1 MIKDIINKLYNE
13 CLINKTNGYIVQPI
27 NFGNNSFDRSI
38 IKHNENA
45 IEKLYNEI
53 LKIMY
58 SNTNYDEIDAETLIK
73 INVLK
78 RVANNIELTEDLYE
92 AHMMYEISK
101 KLNSESSF
109 LGIQLRLNEGDDS
122 IIHVYKDTK
131 YLGPAVLDVCVN
143 EYGTLIY
150 ETNFENKEIMFRI
163 KKEYTL
169 DNSINRLI
177 SYEDITTG
185 NRKYFK
191 ENGKKELEVVLNF
204 REDSVIKIYDFEVSE
219 DNLKTVYTVRSA
231 SPDFFKKGSKAKKIK
246 GFISKFK
253 KGEIKNFIM
262 ADAECDKSGQYIGN
276 IINMNKKGLKLNETD
291 EKRKFN
297 SEEEFE
303 SNYKELLSH
312 PRNQELLKDTIDI
325 IDSHLIGFKDYIN
338 GRYQEL
344 NEIVESKDK
353 IDNELLDYVDIK
365 DIYRDDDSKGKTK

>member
-1 MIKDIINKLYNE
+1 MIRDIINKLYDE

-27 NFGNNSFDRSI
+27 SFGNNSFDRSI
-38 IKHNENA
+38 IKHNEKA
-45 IEKLYNEI
+45 IEMLYSDVLN
-53 LKIMY
+53 IMY
-58 SNTNYDEIDAETLIK
+58 SNANSGEADIESFIK
-73 INVLK
+73 INILK
-78 RVANNIELTEDLYE
+78 RLANNIELTE
-92 AHMMYEISK
+92 EIYKAYMVYGVSK
-101 KLNSESSF
+101 KINSEASF
-109 LGIQLRLNEGDDS
+109 LGIQLRFDESDSS
-122 IIHVYKDTK
+122 IIHAYMNDE
-131 YLGPAVLDVCVN
+131 YIGPASLDMKMDDCDNLV
-143 EYGTLIY
+143 Y
-150 ETNFENKEIMFRI
+150 EVNFENKERMFRI

-177 SYEDITTG
+177 SYEDINTG

-191 ENGKKELEVVLNF
+191 ENGNKELEVVLNF

-231 SPDFFKKGSKAKKIK
+231 SPDYFKKGSKADKIK

-262 ADAECDKSGQYIGN
+262 ADAEYDKHGYYIGN
-276 IINMNKKGLKLNETD
+276 IINMNKKRLKLNETD

-303 SNYKELLSH
+303 SSYKELLTH
-312 PRNQELLKDTIDI
+312 PKNQKLLKDTIDI

-344 NEIVESKDK
+344 NEIIESKNRIDSELLDIVDTIDNIQDKDKDK
-353 IDNELLDYVDIK
+353 IK
-365 DIYRDDDSKGKTK
+365 

>member
-1 MIKDIINKLYNE
+1 MIRDIINKLYDE

-27 NFGNNSFDRSI
+27 SFGNNSFDRSI
-38 IKHNENA
+38 IKHNEKA
-45 IEKLYNEI
+45 IEMLYNDV
-53 LKIMY
+53 LNIMY
-58 SNTNYDEIDAETLIK
+58 SNANYGEADIESFIK
-73 INVLK
+73 INILK
-78 RVANNIELTEDLYE
+78 RLANNIEITE
-92 AHMMYEISK
+92 EIYKAYMVYGVSK
-101 KLNSESSF
+101 KINSEASF
-109 LGIQLRLNEGDDS
+109 LGIQLRFDESDSS
-122 IIHVYKDTK
+122 IIHAYMNDE
-131 YLGPAVLDVCVN
+131 YIGPASLDMKMDDCDNLV
-143 EYGTLIY
+143 Y
-150 ETNFENKEIMFRI
+150 EVNFENKERMFRI

-177 SYEDITTG
+177 SYEDINTG

-191 ENGKKELEVVLNF
+191 ENGNKELEVVLNF

-231 SPDFFKKGSKAKKIK
+231 SPDFFKKGSKADKIK

-262 ADAECDKSGQYIGN
+262 ADAEYDKHGYYIGN
-276 IINMNKKGLKLNETD
+276 IINMNKKRLKLNETD

-303 SNYKELLSH
+303 SSYKELLTH
-312 PRNQELLKDTIDI
+312 PKNQKLLKDTIDI

-344 NEIVESKDK
+344 NEIIESKNRIDSELLDIVDTIDNIQDKDKDK
-353 IDNELLDYVDIK
+353 IK
-365 DIYRDDDSKGKTK
+365 

>member
-13 CLINKTNGYIVQPI
+13 CLIDKTNGYIVQPI

-38 IKHNENA
+38 IKHNEKA
-45 IEKLYNEI
+45 IEMLYSDVLN
-53 LKIMY
+53 IMY
-58 SNTNYDEIDAETLIK
+58 SNANYGEADIESFIK
-73 INVLK
+73 INILK
-78 RVANNIELTEDLYE
+78 RLANNIELTE
-92 AHMMYEISK
+92 EIYKAYMVYGVSK
-101 KLNSESSF
+101 KINSEAAF
-109 LGIQLRLNEGDDS
+109 LGIQLRFDESDSS
-122 IIHVYKDTK
+122 IIHAYMNDK
-131 YLGPAVLDVCVN
+131 YIGPASLDMKIDDCDNLV
-143 EYGTLIY
+143 Y
-150 ETNFENKEIMFRI
+150 EVSFENKERMFSI

-169 DNSINRLI
+169 DNSINRFI
-177 SYEDITTG
+177 SYEDINTG

-191 ENGKKELEVVLNF
+191 ESGKKELEVVLNF

-262 ADAECDKSGQYIGN
+262 ADAECNKSGQYIGN

-297 SEEEFE
+297 SKEEFE
-303 SNYKELLSH
+303 SSYKELLTH
-312 PRNQELLKDTIDI
+312 PKNQELLKDTIDI

-344 NEIVESKDK
+344 NEIVESKNR
-353 IDNELLDYVDIK
+353 IDSELLDIVDTIDNIQDKDKIK
-365 DIYRDDDSKGKTK
+365 

>member
-1 MIKDIINKLYNE
+1 MIRDIINKLYDE

-27 NFGNNSFDRSI
+27 SFGNNSFDRSI
-38 IKHNENA
+38 IKHNEKA
-45 IEKLYNEI
+45 IEMLYSDVLN
-53 LKIMY
+53 IMY
-58 SNTNYDEIDAETLIK
+58 SNANYGEADIESFIK
-73 INVLK
+73 INILK
-78 RVANNIELTEDLYE
+78 RLANNIEITE
-92 AHMMYEISK
+92 EIYKAYMVYGVSK
-101 KLNSESSF
+101 KINSEASF
-109 LGIQLRLNEGDDS
+109 LGIQLRFDESDSS
-122 IIHVYKDTK
+122 IIHAYMNDE
-131 YLGPAVLDVCVN
+131 YIGPASLDMKMDDCDNLV
-143 EYGTLIY
+143 Y
-150 ETNFENKEIMFRI
+150 EVNFENKERMFRI

-177 SYEDITTG
+177 SYEDINTG

-191 ENGKKELEVVLNF
+191 ENGNKELEVVLNF

-231 SPDFFKKGSKAKKIK
+231 SPDFFKKGSKADKIK

-262 ADAECDKSGQYIGN
+262 ADAEYDKHGYYIGN
-276 IINMNKKGLKLNETD
+276 IINMNKKRLKLNETD

-303 SNYKELLSH
+303 SSYKELLTH
-312 PRNQELLKDTIDI
+312 PKNQKLLKDTIDI

-344 NEIVESKDK
+344 NEIIESKNRIDSELLDIVDTIDNIQDKDKDK
-353 IDNELLDYVDIK
+353 IK
-365 DIYRDDDSKGKTK
+365 